1 MFNRKQIEDLKTDN
15 SKLSTANKVWVK
27 LSDKK
32 VHYKNICVNL
42 KAKVQSLELKLSQ
55 YERYLEIEIF
65 LKVQYTFSCVRK
77 FVCKHFLYV
86 LALR

>member
-1 MFNRKQIEDLKTDN
+1 MFNRKQIEDLKTEN
-15 SKLSTANKVWVK
+15 SKLSTANKVWVQ

-55 YERYLEIEIF
+55 YERYLEIEFFKFFNIYSVVCES
-65 LKVQYTFSCVRK
+65 LYTNIYSMF
-77 FVCKHFLYV
+77 
-86 LALR
+86 